1 VLARSSAARAEA
13 ARLRAVPDPLQL
25 LIYDYVPDIAE
36 RRAPHRE
43 GHLALIQRYQA
54 EDRLVIA
61 GAVGVPVH
69 GGLLAFREAADAEA
83 FVAEDPYGAA
93 GLIVSSRVEPWAVV
107 T

>member
-1 VLARSSAARAEA
+1 MSE
-13 ARLRAVPDPLQL
+13 L
-25 LIYDYVPDIAE
+25 LHLLVYEYVDDMAE

-43 GHLALIQRYQA
+43 AHLALIQRYHA
-54 EDRLVIA
+54 DGRLVIA
-61 GAVGVPVH
+61 GGIGVPVH

-83 FVAEDPYGAA
+83 FAAADPYAAA

>member
-1 VLARSSAARAEA
+1 MSE
-13 ARLRAVPDPLQL
+13 L
-25 LIYDYVPDIAE
+25 LHLLVYDYVENMTE

-43 GHLALIQRYQA
+43 AHLALIQRYRA
-54 EDRLVIA
+54 DDRLVIA
-61 GAVGVPVH
+61 GGVGVPVH

-83 FVAEDPYGAA
+83 FVAEDPYKAA